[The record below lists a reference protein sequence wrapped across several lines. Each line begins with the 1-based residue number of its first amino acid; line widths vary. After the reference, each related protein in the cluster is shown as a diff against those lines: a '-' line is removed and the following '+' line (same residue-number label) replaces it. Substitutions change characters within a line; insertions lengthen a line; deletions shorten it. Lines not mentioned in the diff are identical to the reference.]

1 LKFWYDVGKTALA
14 TTASGGG
21 EVVVPSTDPVPAP
34 PPQADS
40 HTTSKITPQ
49 RSMSDLQLKMPPY
62 QTTNHGVFD
71 EKCLN
76 L

>member
-40 HTTSKITPQ
+40 HTANKSTPQ
-49 RSMSDLQLKMPPY
+49 RSMS
-62 QTTNHGVFD
+62 
-71 EKCLN
+71 
-76 L
+76 